1 MRAEKLL
8 NSLVTD
14 IIPHIMIPENV
25 VHFYQDGIEFE
36 NKKLQQMCE
45 TMIVKNF
52 EVCFKQSKEFI
63 LTLPLSNFIN
73 LLKNDSLMIG
83 QEYDLVDLVR
93 EFFIRREN
101 APFSLPPAQTIKPE
115 IWNLISKA
123 EQDAR
128 TSAFNAEVLKKVNA

>member
-14 IIPHIMIPENV
+14 IIPHIMTPENV

-63 LTLPLSNFIN
+63 LTLPISNFIN

-101 APFSLPPAQTIKPE
+101 APFSLPPA
-115 IWNLISKA
+115 
-123 EQDAR
+123 
-128 TSAFNAEVLKKVNA
+128 